1 MLCALSH
8 HSQEISCGCVIKR
21 IKSDVCPGACQ
32 VCSGAGGA
40 EEPPQKEAGKRLIP
54 VLSCEG
60 RLGSTPAV
68 GAASPAPVG
77 LREMSF

>member
-1 MLCALSH
+1 MFALVPARFAQGLEEQRSLPKKRQGRGSYLCFS
-8 HSQEISCGCVIKR
+8 
-21 IKSDVCPGACQ
+21 
-32 VCSGAGGA
+32 
-40 EEPPQKEAGKRLIP
+40 QKEAGKRLIP